1 MGLIFNAV
9 GGDIPMVQRVWS
21 ASCDA
26 ASGFTS
32 AAKSSSMI
40 AFARS
45 GGVLTVHLRGPE
57 TAGTSMICPEGSEF
71 FGVDLR
77 LGAYL
82 PLYPPSGLTDL
93 NDAVLPTLPGGR
105 ILLDNRDWEMPTE
118 QNVDV
123 FLERLVRAGLLVFDP
138 LVDEIRHGERPR
150 GMSERIAQIRFR
162 RAVGIS
168 HRKLVSIEQARHA
181 AQLLMA
187 GTSIAD
193 VVTAGG
199 YYDQPQLARAMRWAT
214 GHTPGELRSGIPF
227 LAL

>member
-9 GGDIPMVQRVWS
+9 AGELPLVQRVWS

-26 ASGFTS
+26 PTRFTS
-32 AAKSSSMI
+32 AAKTSSMI
-40 AFARS
+40 AFAR
-45 GGVLTVHLRGPE
+45 GDAGVTVHLRGPE
-57 TAGTSMICPEGSEF
+57 TTGTPLTCPEGYEF
-71 FGVDLR
+71 FGVELR

-82 PLYPPSGLTDL
+82 PLHPPSGLTDL
-93 NDAVLPTLPGGR
+93 NDAVLPTLPGDR
-105 ILLDNRDWEMPTE
+105 ILLGDRDWEMPTE

-123 FLERLVRAGLLVFDP
+123 FLDRLARAGLLIFDP

-181 AQLLMA
+181 ARLLTA
-187 GTSIAD
+187 GRSIAD
-193 VVTAGG
+193 VVTASG